1 MKFSAIARK
10 SFWALLSL
18 YFILPM
24 LALARFSMQTTP
36 TFLLNWSNVWENWS
50 LEYAKKALT
59 DPGVIKASIISLE
72 LTALTILVTFAV
84 LIPLAVYIEVSMPQL
99 KPFMTAA
106 TVIPWLIP
114 PVALVV
120 GVAATFRVYLP
131 QFLNS
136 PLSLTFFYALW
147 MFPFTYRAIDGQ
159 LRLIDVRNLYEAA
172 QSIGCGAMKFFWVI
186 VIPNLR
192 TSLFVSVVLIVASVL
207 GEYAFAALLLKQTL
221 PVYMFSFSTEDVRA
235 GFALALIVMV
245 VTALLLGWAVS
256 TLRKRGLHFSA
267 TGI

>member
-1 MKFSAIARK
+1 MH
-10 SFWALLSL
+10 
-18 YFILPM
+18 
-24 LALARFSMQTTP
+24 
-36 TFLLNWSNVWENWS
+36 
-50 LEYAKKALT
+50 KALT
-59 DPGVIKASIISLE
+59 NTGVIKSAIVSFE
-72 LTALTILVTFAV
+72 LTFLTIGLTFAV
-84 LIPLAVYIEVSMPQL
+84 LVPLATYVEVIKPSL

-120 GVAATFRVYLP
+120 GVAATFREYFP
-131 QFLNS
+131 QFLTS

-172 QSIGCGAMKFFWVI
+172 QSIGCGSMKFFWLV
-186 VIPNLR
+186 VVPNLK

-207 GEYAFAALLLKQTL
+207 GEYTFAALLLKQTL

-245 VTALLLGWAVS
+245 ATALLLGWAVS
-256 TLRKRGLHFSA
+256 ALRKRGLNFSA
-267 TGI
+267 TGL